1 VSNIPTQNTSFAI
14 VAERFQISDNT
25 IPLAFSTLM
34 APINHTA
41 TRDRFTRRQI
51 PVWEAMKERTAWRL
65 HIGKIFERDVIA
77 FASRPHQGRN

>member
-34 APINHTA
+34 APTQSY
-41 TRDRFTRRQI
+41 RDPRQ
-51 PVWEAMKERTAWRL
+51 VHASANTCLKAMKERTAWRL
-65 HIGKIFERDVIA
+65 QIGKIFERDVIA